1 MTATAA
7 RETRHRAN
15 RDFKRSRIL
24 DAARAVLL
32 RKGMAGATMRDIAAE
47 AGYTPGALY
56 AYYPSKDALL
66 ADIAAQILGEAGR
79 AVRRAI
85 AGAPDP
91 AANPAAGPAPDP
103 TPDPTTVIRAAV
115 AALHDHLGGR
125 GRDRALLIAV
135 LADEGGS
142 GGKTG
147 ADETERQVTGR
158 IITLL
163 RPVVEALEASGLTPG
178 QAAVETLA
186 LLAQVVGL
194 LVLEGNARLRRL
206 GFTPQRVLDRQA
218 DHLIKR
224 LGA

>member
-1 MTATAA
+1 MAVTAA
-7 RETRHRAN
+7 RRTRRRAD

-85 AGAPDP
+85 AEAPDPAPDP
-91 AANPAAGPAPDP
+91 AA
-103 TPDPTTVIRAAV
+103 VIRAAV

-135 LADEGGS
+135 LADEGGT
-142 GGKTG
+142 GGETG